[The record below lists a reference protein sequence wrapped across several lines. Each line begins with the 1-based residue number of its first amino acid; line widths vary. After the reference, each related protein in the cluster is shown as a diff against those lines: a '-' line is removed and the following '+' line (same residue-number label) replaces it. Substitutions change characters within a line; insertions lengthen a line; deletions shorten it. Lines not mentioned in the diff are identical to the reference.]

1 MTPSALTLL
10 PPARPLKEPT
20 WYAAPSWA
28 YTLGPEVGEICA
40 LAGYAPE
47 PEQQLLLDGTFAVA
61 ENGKSAAFEIDVIAA
76 RRALKTGYVVQC
88 ILGWLFVTHEPKIMY
103 TAHDL
108 QAAQETWETVA
119 SLIESTPAL
128 AAQLKQTR
136 GDRPGIIEG
145 NGRWAIVLAAVN
157 EPGDPERGIPPRN
170 IPKRTVIF
178 KTRGKSTG
186 RALSGNKLVVDEAFA
201 ATQRQVGSVLPILGA
216 EPDPQVVFASSA
228 GMADST
234 VLIDARDR
242 GRAGGTARQLYAE
255 WGDRRAGE
263 GCKLG
268 DKCDHAKTAVG
279 CVLDDEERWA
289 EIIPTLGGRVQLDTI
304 RSLRQTMPPEEFAR
318 EFMVW
323 WDVVDQR
330 EILFGSSWK
339 ARKTRATPPSP
350 SAIGIARGID
360 LAWTSIG
367 AASTGEIPH
376 LGAVKRARGTDWV
389 VAEAKRLQ
397 LKYDVP
403 IVIDGKGPAKSL
415 IQDLE
420 DEGLRVV
427 VAGTDDYLDAC
438 SDLWDRIESGCVTHG
453 DYDDLNDA
461 VRVAAKR
468 FVGDRFA
475 WARKAGDIS
484 MLEAVTLAM
493 WGGSGQGESV
503 YESRGLVV
511 L

>member
-1 MTPSALTLL
+1 MTPNALTLL

-20 WYAAPSWA
+20 WYAAPDWA
-28 YTLGPEVGEICA
+28 YTLGPEVGVICA
-40 LAGYAPE
+40 LAGYTPE
-47 PEQQLLLDGTFAVA
+47 PEQQFLIDGTFAVA
-61 ENGKSAAFEIDVIAA
+61 ENGKSAAFEIDVVAA

-88 ILGWLFVTHEPKIMY
+88 ILGWLFVTHERKVMY

-119 SLIESTPAL
+119 ALIESTPAL
-128 AAQLKQTR
+128 AAQLHPSR
-136 GDRPGIIEG
+136 GDRPGIVEG
-145 NGRWAIVLAAVN
+145 AGRWAIVLKAI
-157 EPGDPERGIPPRN
+157 PERGIP
-170 IPKRTVIF
+170 KRTAIF

-186 RALSGNKLVVDEAFA
+186 RALSGNKLVIDEAFA

-216 EPDPQVVFASSA
+216 ETDPQVIFASSA

-234 VLIDARDR
+234 VLIDSRDR

-255 WGDRRAGE
+255 WGDRRAGQ

-268 DKCDHAKTAVG
+268 DKCDHAKTAPG

-289 EIIPTLGGRVQLDTI
+289 EIIPTLGGRVQLDTV

-330 EILFGSSWK
+330 EVLFGSSWK
-339 ARKTRATPPSP
+339 SRKTNAAPPAP
-350 SAIGIARGID
+350 AAIGIARGID

-367 AASTGEIPH
+367 AASTGDVPH
-376 LGAVKRARGTDWV
+376 LGAVKRERGTGWV
-389 VAEAKRLQ
+389 VAEAKRIQQ
-397 LKYDVP
+397 LHGIP

-415 IQDLE
+415 IEPLE
-420 DEGLRVV
+420 NEGLTVV
-427 VAGTDDYLDAC
+427 VAGTEDYLDAC
-438 SDLWDRIESGCVTHG
+438 SDLSDLIEAGGVTHG

-461 VRVAAKR
+461 VAVASKR

-475 WARKAGDIS
+475 WARKSGDIS
-484 MLEAVTLAM
+484 MLEAVTLAL
-493 WGGSGQGESV
+493 WGSGATTESV
-503 YESRGLVV
+503 YEARGLVK